1 MEDNAA
7 QTKAFVEHEQT
18 IWWPLVKELSP
29 Q

>member
-18 IWWPLVKELSP
+18 IWWPLVK
-29 Q
+29 